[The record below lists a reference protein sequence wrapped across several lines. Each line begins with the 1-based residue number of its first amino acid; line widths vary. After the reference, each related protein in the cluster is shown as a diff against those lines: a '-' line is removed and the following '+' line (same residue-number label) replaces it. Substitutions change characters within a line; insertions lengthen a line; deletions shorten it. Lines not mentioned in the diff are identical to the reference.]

1 MPKLV
6 MFGIIASSAITA
18 IFVVLFILSLFL
30 DSISEWTGIFLLG
43 ILIGDII
50 LSGSVVYSIFR
61 CNAKAGINI
70 FRKPS

>member
-6 MFGIIASSAITA
+6 MFGIIASSTVTA
-18 IFVVLFILSLFL
+18 VFVVLFILSLFF

-50 LSGSVVYSIFR
+50 LSGLVVYSIYR
-61 CNAKAGINI
+61 CNEKSGVNI
-70 FRKPS
+70 FRKL